1 MTEATLFFREFTRT
15 RRATGAVAPS
25 SPRLARALT
34 RYVIPSPGTSRA
46 VLEVGPGTGAVTRH
60 VIESLGPMDTLDLV
74 EANPRFAA
82 LLAQT
87 YAGDR
92 RVRVLTGLVQDAD
105 LGSYDTIVCGLP
117 FANFDAATAGDIL
130 GRLVGALRPGGTL
143 SYFAY
148 AGMPPLQ
155 HGADQLEPA
164 HMAVVVR
171 HLVRTGALARGQQ
184 ALARVVLD
192 GRHRNPG
199 PPRQFS
205 DTHSKRIPVWFGAS
219 PAAFIGVEFGCHSS
233 STGRCDAAGAR
244 PFPCRRKQV

>member
-1 MTEATLFFREFTRT
+1 MTEVTLFFREFTRT

-34 RYVIPSPGTSRA
+34 RYVIPSPGTPRA

-60 VIESLGPMDTLDLV
+60 VRESLGPLDTLDLV

-82 LLAQT
+82 LLAET

-92 RVRVLTGLVQDAD
+92 RVRVLTGLVQDAE

-117 FANFDAATAGDIL
+117 FANFDAATAGEVL

-148 AGMPPLQ
+148 AGMPPLRRALTT
-155 HGADQLEPA
+155 GRARLRVLELQSVIGRVLARHRFRTETVLGNLPPA
-164 HMAVVVR
+164 HVHHLAPVAPGAGVTAV
-171 HLVRTGALARGQQ
+171 GAFA
-184 ALARVVLD
+184 
-192 GRHRNPG
+192 
-199 PPRQFS
+199 
-205 DTHSKRIPVWFGAS
+205 
-219 PAAFIGVEFGCHSS
+219 
-233 STGRCDAAGAR
+233 
-244 PFPCRRKQV
+244 